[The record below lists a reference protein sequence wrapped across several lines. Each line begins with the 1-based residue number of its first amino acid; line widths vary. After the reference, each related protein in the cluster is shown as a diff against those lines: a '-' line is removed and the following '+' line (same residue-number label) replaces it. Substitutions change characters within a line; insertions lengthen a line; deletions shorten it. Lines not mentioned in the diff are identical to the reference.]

1 MSTKRFPISREM
13 RVSRKGSWPLDSCS
27 MVKEICGSI
36 EFNESWKE
44 ATADQLKLYNSIS
57 LSLSFD
63 LPKTTSAMSSIKFHA
78 HLARGATL
86 AKLKDPLLLG
96 ERNI

>member
-1 MSTKRFPISREM
+1 MKPKSERNLNITKNSHKLEGKKHVVERM
-13 RVSRKGSWPLDSCS
+13 
-27 MVKEICGSI
+27 
-36 EFNESWKE
+36 
-44 ATADQLKLYNSIS
+44 LKLYISIS